1 VTGNILTFLPPAGD
15 LVLPLIAVLIGGLLR
30 GFTGFGAALVIV
42 PVLGYLFTPQMAVP
56 IHAIME
62 IPGVLQLMPA
72 AVRQSDRRT
81 VIPMIAALVVA
92 GPAGAFVLASS
103 DPATMR
109 IAVAVLVLVMVGL
122 LASNWRYKGDV
133 GPLVSA
139 AAGGLGGFIQGSAG
153 VGGPPIV
160 AILLSRRD
168 EVGTTRGNILAMM
181 AAVIAVTLASLAAF
195 GLVTMQVVV
204 VGVLASPVF
213 LIATW
218 TGSRYF
224 SRSGDRLYRGASLAV
239 LAATAIFILLAS
251 IS

>member
-1 VTGNILTFLPPAGD
+1 
-15 LVLPLIAVLIGGLLR
+15 
-30 GFTGFGAALVIV
+30 
-42 PVLGYLFTPQMAVP
+42 
-56 IHAIME
+56 
-62 IPGVLQLMPA
+62 
-72 AVRQSDRRT
+72 
-81 VIPMIAALVVA
+81 
-92 GPAGAFVLASS
+92 
-103 DPATMR
+103 
-109 IAVAVLVLVMVGL
+109 
-122 LASNWRYKGDV
+122 
-133 GPLVSA
+133 
-139 AAGGLGGFIQGSAG
+139 
-153 VGGPPIV
+153 
-160 AILLSRRD
+160 
-168 EVGTTRGNILAMM
+168 M